1 MKNIFYS
8 FYSVVLLVLCLFTFS
23 NCSDSDDGEVG
34 DNTDNG
40 ITAISNETEKAVSQ
54 YGETVDISFTAA
66 GKWTP
71 SLQYS
76 TGSDWASMTH
86 ISAIRLLVREDSE

>member
-34 DNTDNG
+34 DDTDNG

-54 YGETVDISFTAA
+54 YGETVDISFTAV

-76 TGSDWASMTH
+76 TGSDWASMTN
-86 ISAIRLLVREDSE
+86 ISGNSALVREDSE